1 MSTVVGARALR
12 GVVLVVLLTVATS
25 MGAIAPASAHAVFV
39 SMTPADGSLQAQP
52 PTQVV
57 VTFDEPIQ
65 SIGAAVVVHAPSGA
79 SVTDG
84 EPAVVDATVTQHLV
98 PLTETGTYTVAYR
111 VTSTDGHPV
120 TKQLTFA
127 YGSRTTSTAAAAGA
141 GTSSS
146 TTSSSSPVPLLLAV
160 AALVVALVLLLLVR
174 RRRAGPRTVEA

>member
-1 MSTVVGARALR
+1 MSAVVSARALR
-12 GVVLVVLLTVATS
+12 AAVLAVLVTVATS

-39 SMTPADGSLQAQP
+39 SMTPADGSLQAQA

-57 VTFDEPIQ
+57 VTFDEAIQ
-65 SIGAAVVVHAPSGA
+65 SIGAAVIVHAPSGA

-84 EPAVVDATVTQHLV
+84 DPEVVDATVTQHLV

-127 YGSRTTSTAAAAGA
+127 YGSRTTSNAAAAVP
-141 GTSSS
+141 TSP
-146 TTSSSSPVPLLLAV
+146 TTSSSSPVPLLLAAA

-174 RRRAGPRTVEA
+174 RRRAGATTVEP